1 MAGAESMA
9 EAALS
14 ALSAQGLRRVLEP
27 IDGPQGAVVNIGAEP
42 LINLSSNDY
51 LGLASSTTLIS
62 AAVDGAQVGAGTGS
76 SRLVTGSL
84 PIHATLEAALA
95 AFEGTGAAVLFN
107 SGYCANL
114 GAVQSL
120 VGPGDAVFSDALNHA
135 SLIDG
140 AKISRAAVHVYP
152 HLDTEALDTRL
163 AASPAQRKLIVTDAV
178 FSMDGDCAPLPALC
192 ELADRHGAMLL
203 VDEAHATGVFGER
216 GRGLCEHLGCEA
228 QVDVRIGTLSKAA
241 GSFGA
246 FAAASRA
253 VCELFVNRARAFVFT
268 TALPPSVC
276 AASMAS
282 LALMREPARREA
294 LWRNIRQVADG
305 LHALGLPAEPR
316 SPIFPVVLGTPERA
330 LAAARALRARG
341 VLAKAI
347 RPPTVPEH
355 TSRLRL
361 SVSAAH
367 SPAQLDRALTA
378 LREALAER

>member
-14 ALSAQGLRRVLEP
+14 ALAARGLRRTLEP
-27 IDGPQGAVVNIGAEP
+27 LAGAQGAVVKVGEAS

-51 LGLASSTTLIS
+51 LGLASSATSIG
-62 AAVDGAQVGAGTGS
+62 AAREGAREGAGAGS

-84 PIHATLEAALA
+84 PVHAQLEAALA
-95 AFEGTGAAVLFN
+95 AFEGTEAALLFN

-140 AKISRAAVHVYP
+140 ARLSRAAVHVYP
-152 HLDTEALDTRL
+152 HLDADALDAHL
-163 AASPAQRKLIVTDAV
+163 AASRAARKLIVTDAV
-178 FSMDGDCAPLPALC
+178 FSMDGDCAPLPAIC
-192 ELADRHGAMLL
+192 ALAERHGAMLL
-203 VDEAHATGVFGER
+203 VDEAHATGVMGAR
-216 GRGLCEHLGCEA
+216 GRGLCEHLGCEER
-228 QVDVRIGTLSKAA
+228 VDVRIGTLSKAA

-246 FAAASRA
+246 FAAAGRA
-253 VCELFVNRARAFVFT
+253 VCELLVNRARAFVFT
-268 TALPPSVC
+268 TALPPGVC
-276 AASMAS
+276 AASLAS
-282 LALMREPARREA
+282 LALMRDPARREA
-294 LWRNIRQVADG
+294 LWRNIRRLSDG
-305 LHALGLPAEPR
+305 LRALGLPAEPR
-316 SPIFPVVLGTPERA
+316 SPIFPVVLGTPARA
-330 LAAARALRARG
+330 LAAAQGLRARG

-367 SPAQLDRALTA
+367 TPEQLDHVLTA
-378 LREALAER
+378 LREVLAQR